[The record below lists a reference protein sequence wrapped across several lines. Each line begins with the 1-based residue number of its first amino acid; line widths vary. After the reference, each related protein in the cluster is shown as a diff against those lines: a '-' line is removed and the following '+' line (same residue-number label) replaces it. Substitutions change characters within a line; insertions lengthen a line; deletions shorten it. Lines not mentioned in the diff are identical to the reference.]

1 MHLIRCS
8 FQFRFDWNAFQV
20 KRIKTDW
27 TTIDWN
33 ILSVRTGSP
42 LLNLAAQF
50 RAFAGRPNSL
60 KCILSDAV
68 FNFGSIGMHFRWNGS
83 KLTELQSIETSCPSE
98 QGPPCWNLAAQE
110 FRAFAGRPNSL
121 KCILSDAVFNFG
133 SIGMHFRWNGSKLTE
148 LQSIETS
155 VRQNRVPPVGI
166 SPHNFELLL
175 VVQTLW
181 NASYQM
187 QYNRLKHLCVKS
199 VRTGLECISGETD
212 QNWLNYNRLKH
223 LVRQNRVPPVNL
235 SAQFQ
240 AFAGRPNFSEMHL
253 IRCSFQF
260 RFDWNA
266 FQVKRIKTDW
276 TTIDWNILSVR
287 TGSPLLESR
296 AQFRAF
302 AGRPNSLKCILSDA
316 VFNFGSIGMHF
327 RWNGSK
333 LTELQSIETS
343 CPSEQGPPC

>member
-42 LLNLAAQF
+42 LLNLSAQF

-98 QGPPCWNLAAQE
+98 QGPP
-110 FRAFAGRPNSL
+110 
-121 KCILSDAVFNFG
+121 FG
-133 SIGMHFRWNGSKLTE
+133 M
-148 LQSIETS
+148 
-155 VRQNRVPPVGI
+155 RQK
-166 SPHNFELLL
+166 NFELLL

-187 QYNRLKHLCVKS
+187 QFSIS
-199 VRTGLECISGETD
+199 VRLECISGETD

-223 LVRQNRVPPVNL
+223 LVRQNRVPPVGMRPHNFEL
-235 SAQFQ
+235 LLVVQTLWNASYQMQFSISVRLECISGETDQNWLNYNRLKHLVRQNRVPPVKSPAQISSFCWSSKL
-240 AFAGRPNFSEMHL
+240 SEMHL

-296 AQFRAF
+296 RTNFELLLVVQTLWNASYQMQFSISVRLECIS
-302 AGRPNSLKCILSDA
+302 GETDQNWLNYNRLKHL
-316 VFNFGSIGMHF
+316 VRQN
-327 RWNGSK
+327 RV
-333 LTELQSIETS
+333 
-343 CPSEQGPPC
+343 PPVGIR